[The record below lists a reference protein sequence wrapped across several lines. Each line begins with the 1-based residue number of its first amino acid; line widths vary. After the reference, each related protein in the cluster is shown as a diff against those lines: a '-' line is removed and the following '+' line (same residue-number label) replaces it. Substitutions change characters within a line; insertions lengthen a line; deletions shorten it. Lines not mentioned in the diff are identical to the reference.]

1 MSQMQ
6 SVFAPCTEQNDAV
19 DQSRMSPI
27 FAPLRQW
34 IQWQYR
40 MRHFHKNKNSAAAFV
55 AVDLLL

>member
-6 SVFAPCTEQNDAV
+6 SFFAPCAEQNDV
-19 DQSRMSPI
+19 VNQSRMGPI
-27 FAPLRQW
+27 SASLRQW